1 MLHFLRR
8 FHSTTAFTRNFPPC
22 DHFTVASSLPLT
34 DFRSHLRFWAKHDSA
49 FYRYCFPLNTT
60 ESATARRFL
69 IRIFFLPQHYQASTM
84 CKYRY
89 IYYSECKHFDFF
101 LVEYCKAGYLYHLAS
116 SPAPGELTSS
126 PVGATPAQ
134 DKSKQPR
141 SPLSSIEGRQHAASG
156 PEKQGG
162 GSTGTTMDK
171 VVGLNAVSQQTSL
184 YILETQQHAFH
195 GPTSLPPA
203 LSEQPRTTD
212 GQILELG
219 RAIEEAKA
227 AGPPGSPIFRDFSPS
242 DGTVKQLVAQLEA
255 TFHSVE
261 AANLAFDAVSN
272 SHSSLSSPC

>member
-1 MLHFLRR
+1 
-8 FHSTTAFTRNFPPC
+8 
-22 DHFTVASSLPLT
+22 
-34 DFRSHLRFWAKHDSA
+34 
-49 FYRYCFPLNTT
+49 
-60 ESATARRFL
+60 
-69 IRIFFLPQHYQASTM
+69 M

-116 SPAPGELTSS
+116 SPASGKLPSGPTGITLGQYQSNDPEKLFPPTGGS
-126 PVGATPAQ
+126 Q
-134 DKSKQPR
+134 R
-141 SPLSSIEGRQHAASG
+141 STSG
-156 PEKQGG
+156 PEKQGQ
-162 GSTGTTMDK
+162 GSTETTMDK
-171 VVGLNAVSQQTSL
+171 VVGLNTVAQQTSL
-184 YILETQQHAFH
+184 HILETQQHAFL
-195 GPTSLPPA
+195 GSASSLPA

-219 RAIEEAKA
+219 KAIEDAKA

-272 SHSSLSSPC
+272 SHHLSSHNANQPN